1 MNFPSE
7 RQNDRAAIRAR
18 QKAYLASLDA
28 QVSQLNRKK
37 ALDDVQ
43 DGHFVRNLPA
53 TPDEMLNGVLLAPL
67 PPVDPKRGSPRGI
80 GKGLKQ
86 LQQANNPNVRNGRL
100 RYGKSYESGVSQVI
114 GGPTDYEGANSLGPE
129 LSGEPRNFNKELAD
143 YLMGPP
149 QNSNQRDGG
158 NINLNYANGNSMMVN
173 AVSEQLNKFSA
184 NQHRTESTIKW
195 LTEQLQRNRTDYAKH
210 TKMLVDQHTK
220 DAESLAALRD
230 RLRLA
235 ETEIL
240 ENRAWRAEF
249 ERRKNET
256 IDNSASAAIAE
267 LKAREE
273 DAKLRQQS
281 EENRSR
287 RMAEALTE
295 LTSRMEDVRQMQ
307 SKLEDD
313 VQSRL
318 GTVENSVA
326 QQTDRIVNMVDR
338 ESDHVV
344 SQQSVSEANNSNIVD
359 LQNSL
364 KQVITRLA
372 NEEDSRRQ
380 LERSLIEV
388 QEENRRL
395 IKKETDG
402 LHSQILA
409 EASARREGS
418 TEVDEKN
425 RFLGQIIE
433 EREKANIA
441 MVEER
446 IIRLEKAAE
455 GSDVIRRKQ
464 NEEREK
470 EARKFFND
478 IATTART
485 ETDTMKARHEA
496 MTAQTV
502 EQLRELS
509 HEVVQIQETT
519 RKAEK
524 RIGELTAGSLQGI
537 STAMESGMKQFQQD
551 VKEIREVLSAEITA
565 RRNGNEKVLKRVE
578 DVELRE
584 ESALS
589 ELTELLGTQVRRL
602 QDGIDAIPAMIEEAK
617 VEAKAFTTDE
627 CEKVKSEL
635 YLEIKEI
642 VKRMDDLS
650 QHVEDVRAESKRA
663 REHLEVNLQRMNTQ
677 LVDVDTFS
685 KKVELKLSE
694 EVMERESHVQKVNAE
709 MNNALT
715 EERMEREKEDQA
727 LGEKVSEV
735 NLNLIEKIEREDT
748 ESYNKSKQEIFELGV
763 SCQEARTKLME
774 QVVQQA
780 KNMDQTNTATLR
792 KEIAASVI
800 VGKSFAEQISQ
811 EKTSHLHETIEIVRD
826 GLTKQCNSV
835 KESLELEVDVRTAD
849 ITAVKETVGEEVKRL
864 GVAIDALKLALD
876 REKEMEEEER
886 NKILQEVVDAC
897 HRVEESMGQKLISEG
912 RSIRSLIKASVAAE
926 ASERMSEVNDAKQL
940 AEHRLLHEKDALV
953 AADARDKEFVLMKA
967 AEWVDNEKSDRM
979 KVDQSIQNEMD
990 VRSAAVAAKEESRE
1004 VLRMIGDQIQ
1014 DVDMLNRHR
1023 EVVWDIRKLRKFA
1036 IEVKTDLGVLKQES
1050 ETEDKALGGRLDK
1063 EAEDRVGGDAALQK
1077 ELDERMTKE
1086 IEDRTEGDRVL
1097 REGLD
1102 EEMAKRTE
1110 EVLRLD
1116 GRVDNLWEEKDQLE
1130 EDLGKTIEV
1139 TAKAV
1144 NREVARRLQ
1153 EDAEVREEELCR
1165 EGSENAV
1172 RYIVDKIA
1180 GKMEQDERLDELTK
1194 IETRFGLVN
1203 DRLKKNVAHA
1213 MSIAEDNLRAAKD
1226 TIRVENDAEH
1236 REMVQLVRD
1245 ATGEVR
1251 GDVANML
1258 GDIENAVKGAEGS
1271 VITLDEKTS
1280 ENFKKQEEL
1289 IKGAEE
1295 KVEEVKEK
1303 VKEEVKKEFEEKIKS
1318 AEEKVE
1324 EAKKELEG
1332 SLEKMGEEWG
1342 KERKAREEVVKEE
1355 SEKAAKTLID
1365 AEIKMVSEKIDKMQ
1379 KESQEIDWGALRKKG
1394 GVTGGGGGGGD
1405 GGKPPEEEKP

>member
-7 RQNDRAAIRAR
+7 HQNDRSAIRAR

-67 PPVDPKRGSPRGI
+67 PPVDGKRGSPRGI

-100 RYGKSYESGVSQVI
+100 RYGKSYESGVSQII
-114 GGPTDYEGANSLGPE
+114 GGLTDYEDGPE
-129 LSGEPRNFNKELAD
+129 VEIRGGEKNFNKELAE

-149 QNSNQRDGG
+149 QKNSNQRDGG
-158 NINLNYANGNSMMVN
+158 NINLNYANGNNMMVN
-173 AVSEQLNKFSA
+173 AVSEQLNKFSV
-184 NQHRTESTIKW
+184 NQHRTESTITW
-195 LTEQLQRNRTDYAKH
+195 LTEQLQRNRTDSSKH

-230 RLRLA
+230 RLR
-235 ETEIL
+235 
-240 ENRAWRAEF
+240 
-249 ERRKNET
+249 NEGVE
-256 IDNSASAAIAE
+256 NSASAAIAE

-273 DAKLRQQS
+273 DSKLRQQS

-307 SKLEDD
+307 AKLEDD

-318 GTVENSVA
+318 GTVENSVV
-326 QQTDRIVNMVDR
+326 QQTDRLVNMVDR

-344 SQQSVSEANNSNIVD
+344 SQQSMAEGNNSNIVD

-388 QEENRRL
+388 QNENRRL
-395 IKKETDG
+395 IKKETDT

-409 EASARREGS
+409 EASARREGTS
-418 TEVDEKN
+418 EVDEKN

-433 EREKANIA
+433 EREKANIG

-446 IIRLEKAAE
+446 ILRLERAAE
-455 GSDVIRRKQ
+455 GSDAVRKKQ
-464 NEEREK
+464 NEAREK

-478 IATTART
+478 IAATART

-565 RRNGNEKVLKRVE
+565 RRNGNEKVIKRVE
-578 DVELRE
+578 DVELKE

-602 QDGIDAIPAMIEEAK
+602 QDEIEAIPAMIEQAK
-617 VEAKAFTTDE
+617 VDAKVFTTDE

-663 REHLEVNLQRMNTQ
+663 REHLEVNLQRMNTH
-677 LVDVDTFS
+677 LVDVDTMN

-709 MNNALT
+709 LTNAFT
-715 EERMEREKEDQA
+715 EERMEREKEDQT
-727 LGEKVSEV
+727 LSEKISEV
-735 NLNLIEKIEREDT
+735 NLILIEKIEREDND
-748 ESYNKSKQEIFELGV
+748 SYNKSKQEMFELGV
-763 SCQEARTKLME
+763 ACQEARTKLME
-774 QVVQQA
+774 QVVQEA
-780 KNMDQTNTATLR
+780 ENMDQTITATLR
-792 KEIAASVI
+792 KEIADSVI
-800 VGKSFAEQISQ
+800 VGKSYAEQVSQ
-811 EKTSHLHETIEIVRD
+811 EKTSHLHETIEIVRE

-835 KESLELEVDVRTAD
+835 KESLELEVDVRTGD
-849 ITAVKETVGEEVKRL
+849 IAKVKETVGEEVRRL
-864 GVAIDALKLALD
+864 GVSIDALKLALD

-886 NKILQEVVDAC
+886 NKILQEIVDAC
-897 HRVEESMGQKLISEG
+897 NRVEAIMGQKLISEG

-953 AADARDKEFVLMKA
+953 TADARDKEFVLMKA

-979 KVDQSIQNEMD
+979 KVDQSLQNEMD

-1014 DVDMLNRHR
+1014 DTDMLNRHR

-1036 IEVKTDLGVLKQES
+1036 IEVKTDLGVLKKES
-1050 ETEDKALGGRLDK
+1050 ENEDLVLGGRLDK
-1063 EAEDRVGGDAALQK
+1063 EVEDRISGDAKLEKELEEKMAKEVEDRIGGDTA
-1077 ELDERMTKE
+1077 
-1086 IEDRTEGDRVL
+1086 L

-1102 EEMAKRTE
+1102 EEVTKRTE

-1116 GRVDNLWEEKDQLE
+1116 GRVDNLWEEKEVLE
-1130 EDLGKTIEV
+1130 KDLGKTIEA
-1139 TAKAV
+1139 TAKGL

-1165 EGSENAV
+1165 EGTENAM
-1172 RYIVDKIA
+1172 RYIVDKIV
-1180 GKMEQDERLDELTK
+1180 GKMEQDEQLEVLGK
-1194 IETRFGLVN
+1194 IETRFDVVN
-1203 DRLKKNVAHA
+1203 DRLKRNVAHA
-1213 MSIAEDNLRAAKD
+1213 ISVAEDNLRAAKE
-1226 TIRVENDAEH
+1226 TIRIDNDAEH
-1236 REMVQLVRD
+1236 RDMVQLVRD
-1245 ATGEVR
+1245 ETGAIR

-1258 GDIENAVKGAEGS
+1258 GEIETAVKGAEGS

-1280 ENFKKQEEL
+1280 ETFKKQEEL

-1295 KVEEVKEK
+1295 KVEEVKK
-1303 VKEEVKKEFEEKIKS
+1303 SVQEEVKKEIEEKIKG

-1324 EAKKELEG
+1324 SVKKEMEG

-1355 SEKAAKTLID
+1355 SEKAAKNLIE
-1365 AEIKMVSEKIDKMQ
+1365 AEIKTITDKIDHLEREKTG
-1379 KESQEIDWGALRKKG
+1379 IDWDALRNKG
-1394 GVTGGGGGGGD
+1394 GVTGGGEKGG
-1405 GGKPPEEEKP
+1405 PEEEKP